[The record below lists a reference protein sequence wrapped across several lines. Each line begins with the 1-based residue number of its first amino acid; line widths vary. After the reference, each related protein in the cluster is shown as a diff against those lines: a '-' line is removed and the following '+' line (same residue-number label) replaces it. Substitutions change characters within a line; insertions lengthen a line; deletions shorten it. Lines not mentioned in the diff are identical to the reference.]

1 MDYQITPERL
11 YVDLMIAYMTARQH
25 KGTKQYVADFDKNI
39 KSNLLALRDDL
50 LNRTYKAR
58 VSTCFI
64 VFHPKQRE
72 IFAADFRDRVVHH
85 LIFNYIHEMLERTF
99 IYDTYS
105 CIKNRG
111 THFGIDRLQHH
122 INACSE
128 NGKKEVYIM
137 KMDIS
142 GYFMH
147 IDRQRLYDI
156 TKESILR
163 MADHF
168 TDASK
173 TMRWREKIDIEFVL
187 YMVHEVIMLD
197 PTEHCHINGS
207 RKDWK
212 GLPDSKS
219 LFKSGEGKGLP
230 IGNLTS
236 QLFSNVYLNGF
247 DQYMKRIVGCKHYG
261 RYVDD
266 FYVVSESKERL
277 HSIIPLADKFLMDN
291 LALSVNHGKTK
302 IYSSR
307 RGVDFLGGFIK
318 PNRIYISNQSLR
330 RMNAQINNLKKKSD
344 DERFASINSFLGVLS
359 HFKTYN
365 IRNEITRRIWREYR
379 SFAVVDKDRLKL
391 KRIYRKAMKVE
402 RG

>member
-1 MDYQITPERL
+1 MDYHITPERL
-11 YVDLMIAYMTARQH
+11 YIDLMIAYMTARQH
-25 KGTKQYVADFDKNI
+25 KGTKQYVADFDKHL
-39 KSNLLALRDDL
+39 KSNLLSLRDEL
-50 LNRTYKAR
+50 LNRTYTAR
-58 VSTCFI
+58 PSTCFI

-85 LIFNYIHEMLERTF
+85 LIFNYVHEMLERTF
-99 IYDTYS
+99 IHDTYS
-105 CIKNRG
+105 CIKHRG

-122 INACSE
+122 IRACSE
-128 NGKKEVYIM
+128 NGKKEVFIM

-147 IDRQRLYDI
+147 IDRQRLYMI
-156 TKESILR
+156 TRESILQ

-173 TMRWREKIDIEFVL
+173 KVRWREKIDIDFVL
-187 YMVHEVIMLD
+187 YLIHEVIMLD

-207 RKDWK
+207 RKDWS

-219 LFKSGEGKGLP
+219 LFKSGKGKGLP

-236 QLFSNVYLNGF
+236 QLFSNVYLNSF

-266 FYVVSESKERL
+266 FYVVSESKGRL
-277 HSIIPLADKFLMDN
+277 HSIIPLADKYLMDN

-302 IYSSR
+302 IYSSC
-307 RGVDFLGGFIK
+307 RGVDFLGGFVK
-318 PNRIYISNQSLR
+318 PNRVYISNQSLR
-330 RMNAQINNLKKKSD
+330 RMNKQINVLSRKTN
-344 DERFASINSFLGVLS
+344 DERFDSINSFLGVLS

-365 IRNEITRRIWREYR
+365 IRQKIVERIWRDFRE
-379 SFAVVDKDRLKL
+379 FAVIDRNRLKL
-391 KRIYRKAMKVE
+391 KKIYARL
-402 RG
+402 

>member
-1 MDYQITPERL
+1 MQITPERL
-11 YVDLMIAYMTARQH
+11 YVDLMVAYMTARQH
-25 KGTKQYVADFDKNI
+25 KGTKQYVSDFDRNLRQ
-39 KSNLLALRDDL
+39 NLLTLRDDL

-105 CIKNRG
+105 CIKQRG

-122 INACSE
+122 IRACSQ
-128 NGKKEVYIM
+128 NGKREVYIM

-147 IDRQRLYDI
+147 IDRQLLYNI
-156 TKESILR
+156 TRDSILL
-163 MADHF
+163 MAEHYADTQH
-168 TDASK
+168 TV
-173 TMRWREKIDIEFVL
+173 RWRDKIDIDFVL
-187 YMVHEVIMLD
+187 YMVKEVILLD
-197 PTEHCHINGS
+197 PTTRCHINGK
-207 RKDWK
+207 RKDWN
-212 GLPDSKS
+212 GLPDTKS
-219 LFKSGEGKGLP
+219 LFKSGKGKGLP

-247 DQYMKRIVGCKHYG
+247 DHYMKRELGCKHYG

-266 FYVVSESKERL
+266 FYIVSESKERL
-277 HSIIPLADKFLMDN
+277 HQIVPLAERY
-291 LALSVNHGKTK
+291 LAERLLLKVNQGKTK

-307 RGVDFLGGFIK
+307 RGVDFLGAWLL
-318 PNRIYISNQSLR
+318 PNRTYISNQSLR
-330 RMNAQINNLKKKSD
+330 RMNRQMSMMHLKN
-344 DERFASINSFLGVLS
+344 DEEMFSSINSFLGVLS

-365 IRNEITRRIWREYR
+365 IRHSIAQRLWHNYKSIGK
-379 SFAVVDKDRLKL
+379 VDEDCKKL
-391 KRIYRKAMKVE
+391 IRNGWKT
-402 RG
+402 